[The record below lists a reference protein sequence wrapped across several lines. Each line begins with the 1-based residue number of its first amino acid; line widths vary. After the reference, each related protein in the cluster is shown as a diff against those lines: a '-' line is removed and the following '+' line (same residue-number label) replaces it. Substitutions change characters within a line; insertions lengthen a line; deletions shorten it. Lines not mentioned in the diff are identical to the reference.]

1 MYGWWGR
8 GGHRETAFSPSERQ
22 WEEERGS
29 RQASI
34 QSPEGV
40 QCLRAGMT
48 PPTEP
53 PPFCHPRPSGTETTA
68 LPQTSRAFDAEQWG
82 RDGRDIGVLQSSSSS
97 LVNVGKTGK
106 PRAGW
111 AGARSRG
118 KASPHLCRRETKTGL
133 SNLKRSCG
141 TEWGE
146 PLNQNVVGKG
156 KRKKNTKSNLKKKR
170 RGICIRKKRTF
181 MVCNVAL
188 LWQHRYKHASHRL
201 KVRFF
206 FSFF

>member
-53 PPFCHPRPSGTETTA
+53 PPLLPSPPLRHWNHCTA
-68 LPQTSRAFDAEQWG
+68 TSDQTQVSRSRAFDAEQWG

-156 KRKKNTKSNLKKKR
+156 KRKKNTKSNLKKKKER
-170 RGICIRKKRTF
+170 NLYQKEADIHG
-181 MVCNVAL
+181 V
-188 LWQHRYKHASHRL
+188 
-201 KVRFF
+201 
-206 FSFF
+206 